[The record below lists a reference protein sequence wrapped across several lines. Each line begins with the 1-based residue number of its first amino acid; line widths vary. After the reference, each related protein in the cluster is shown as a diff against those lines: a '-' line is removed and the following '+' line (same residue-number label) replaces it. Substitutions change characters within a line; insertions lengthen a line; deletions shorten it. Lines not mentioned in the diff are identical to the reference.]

1 MPTMGDTPPLTTN
14 DRAALE
20 LALKLTRAE
29 SEGRAQQLLR
39 MQLSPAFTA
48 LFSWI
53 WFVYLA
59 VTSKPRRARN
69 AASDWDQLRL
79 MTEIAKTFLRSPPL
93 LASQS
98 GDMQAGDMNVLS
110 KTKIALSAAVVLS
123 ATFPTWA
130 ATKHH
135 HRVTYARPQ
144 MYDAVPDHNSGDCSP
159 VHPPFCSNICTGSG
173 PCAPPDSY

>member
-1 MPTMGDTPPLTTN
+1 MSIGASHN
-14 DRAALE
+14 DRWASKGNSTT
-20 LALKLTRAE
+20 LASSYATLTDSR
-29 SEGRAQQLLR
+29 LR
-39 MQLSPAFTA
+39 MC
-48 LFSWI
+48 I
-53 WFVYLA
+53 V
-59 VTSKPRRARN
+59 R
-69 AASDWDQLRL
+69 
-79 MTEIAKTFLRSPPL
+79 M
-93 LASQS
+93 SQ
-98 GDMQAGDMNVLS
+98 QAGEMNVLS

-173 PCAPPDSY
+173 PCAP

>member
-1 MPTMGDTPPLTTN
+1 
-14 DRAALE
+14 
-20 LALKLTRAE
+20 
-29 SEGRAQQLLR
+29 
-39 MQLSPAFTA
+39 
-48 LFSWI
+48 
-53 WFVYLA
+53 
-59 VTSKPRRARN
+59 
-69 AASDWDQLRL
+69 

-93 LASQS
+93 LADLRPVNCGVDRKAQAGDMQA

-123 ATFPTWA
+123 ATLPTWA

-144 MYDAVPDHNSGDCSP
+144 MYDVVPDHNSGDCSP

-173 PCAPPDSY
+173 PCAPPDSW